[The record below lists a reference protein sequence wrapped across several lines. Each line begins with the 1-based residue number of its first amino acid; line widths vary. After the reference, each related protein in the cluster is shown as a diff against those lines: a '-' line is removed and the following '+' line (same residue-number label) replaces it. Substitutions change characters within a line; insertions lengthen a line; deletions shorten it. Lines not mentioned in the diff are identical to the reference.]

1 MLQTYS
7 TLDVVAYPSEG
18 KQLKAIY
25 LRDIYT
31 YPNRILKGSKLCIRN
46 MRKKS
51 TVNRFFCLLNYL
63 SLGN

>member
-1 MLQTYS
+1 MFQTYS

-18 KQLKAIY
+18 KLLKANY
-25 LRDIYT
+25 LRDIYS
-31 YPNRILKGSKLCIRN
+31 YPNRILKGSKLCNRN

-51 TVNRFFCLLNYL
+51 TVNRFFCMLKYL